1 MPTWKRYVITNTKF
15 CPFLNK
21 SKRDIPTWNRKSTSS
36 VPDWRRQRQCDRFS
50 VTWMLDYFSPFG
62 HLHQWKFAQK
72 CKKSAKVGSQF
83 CQIVNKPSKNCPRL
97 WRFCQIWSHWWQ
109 WIKRIS
115 GFITA
120 TTDWLNGWHHTSLS
134 LPLSFWPFF
143 CLLLFLLILRL
154 HYVQL
159 SSNFY
164 VCVINPSLYNILTH
178 FGLFC

>member
-50 VTWMLDYFSPFG
+50 VTWMLDYFSTFG

-72 CKKSAKVGSQF
+72 CTKSAKVGSQF

-109 WIKRIS
+109 WIKKNF
-115 GFITA
+115 GFYRCD
-120 TTDWLNGWHHTSLS
+120 DWLTEWMTSH
-134 LPLSFWPFF
+134 LSFSPSLF
-143 CLLLFLLILRL
+143 LTVLLFASF
-154 HYVQL
+154 
-159 SSNFY
+159 SSHSASALCTTF
-164 VCVINPSLYNILTH
+164 I
-178 FGLFC
+178 